1 MAKDKKKALPEGEDE
16 ITPAKKSRKKIIIIL
31 VALLLMLT
39 GIGVGGY
46 WWFFLRAPGALGIGG
61 AEATVEE
68 GAKEQTDDG
77 KATAEAKG
85 GEKKAEKK
93 GEKKEDAAKG
103 QSPVIERPAN
113 LPRSQGIVVPLPPIT
128 VNLYDAGGRRYL
140 KLGMEVE
147 VNKDVSKALKD
158 NEARIRDAVIMLL
171 AGKTYAEVASPD
183 GKVMLKAE
191 VANRLNQILG
201 GQRVIR
207 IYFTDF
213 VVQ

>member
-1 MAKDKKKALPEGEDE
+1 MAKDKKKALPEVDDAA
-16 ITPAKKSRKKIIIIL
+16 TPKKSRKKLIIIL
-31 VALLLMLT
+31 VAILLMLT
-39 GIGVGGY
+39 GLGVGGY
-46 WWFFLRAPGALGIGG
+46 WWFFLRAPGNLPDDQV
-61 AEATVEE
+61 AEAT
-68 GAKEQTDDG
+68 DG
-77 KATAEAKG
+77 KAEEGKDAQDA
-85 GEKKAEKK
+85 K
-93 GEKKEDAAKG
+93 GEKGENGEAKSG
-103 QSPVIERPAN
+103 DKSGGVVERPAT
-113 LPRSQGIVVPLPPIT
+113 LPRSHGMVVPLPPIT

-147 VNKDVSKALKD
+147 VNKDVSSALKA

-171 AGKTYAEVASPD
+171 AGKSYAEIASPD

>member
-1 MAKDKKKALPEGEDE
+1 MAKDKKKALPEGDDAVA
-16 ITPAKKSRKKIIIIL
+16 PRKKSRKKIIIIL
-31 VALLLMLT
+31 VAFLLMLT
-39 GIGVGGY
+39 GVGVGGY
-46 WWFFLRAPGALGIGG
+46 WWFFLRAPGALPEGGEAAEVVEEAAKDGKSSAAAKDAKKAQG
-61 AEATVEE
+61 AESGSAI
-68 GAKEQTDDG
+68 
-77 KATAEAKG
+77 
-85 GEKKAEKK
+85 
-93 GEKKEDAAKG
+93 
-103 QSPVIERPAN
+103 IERPAN
-113 LPRSQGIVVPLPPIT
+113 LPRSQGLVVPLPPIT

-147 VNKDVSKALKD
+147 VNKDVSSALKA

-171 AGKTYAEVASPD
+171 AGKRYDEVASPD
-183 GKVMLKAE
+183 GKIMLKAE